1 MSHLPDGISAEV
13 ITVVARR
20 VLLDALEVLRA
31 HRDAITL
38 VGAQA
43 VHLRTAA
50 SELTAASYTSDA
62 DLGIDPW
69 VLDDEP
75 LLEQTM
81 AAAGFTQGPDPGHWH
96 RPEKIGDRIEEVV
109 VDLMVADTFSGPG
122 SRRSGVIPPHSRN
135 ATRRTPGLEPATVDC
150 DVMAV
155 PSLEPERDPRVLDV
169 RVAGVA
175 ALLIAKCHKLGE
187 RIRETAQRRV
197 VAKDAGDVVRLMLA
211 TDTGPVRQRLE
222 RLLADPRAEASTR
235 QGLDYLAELF
245 GAPRRQGVAM
255 AIDALGAE
263 VDADQIRALAPAY
276 VTALQRGR
284 RS

>member
-1 MSHLPDGISAEV
+1 MSRLPDSISAEV

-20 VLLDALEVLRA
+20 VLLDALEALKV

-50 SELTAASYTSDA
+50 SELTTASYTSDA
-62 DLGIDPW
+62 DLGVDPE

-81 AAAGFTQGPDPGHWH
+81 TAAGFTQGPDPGHWH
-96 RPEKIGDRIEEVV
+96 RPEKIGDQIEEVV

-122 SRRSGVIPPHSRN
+122 SRRSGVIPPHSRG
-135 ATRRTPGLEPATVDC
+135 ATRRTPGLEPAAVDY

-155 PSLEPERDPRVLDV
+155 PSLEPERDGRVLDV
-169 RVAGVA
+169 RVAGAA

-187 RIRETAQRRV
+187 RVRETSQRRL
-197 VAKDAGDVVRLMLA
+197 VAKDAGDVLRLMLA
-211 TDTGPVRQRLE
+211 TDVGPVRQRLE
-222 RLLADPRAEASTR
+222 LLLTDPRAEASTR

-245 GAPRRQGVAM
+245 GAPRRQGVVM

-276 VTALQRGR
+276 AVALRRVTAR
-284 RS
+284 

>member
-1 MSHLPDGISAEV
+1 MSRFPDGISAEV

-20 VLLDALEVLRA
+20 VLLDALEALQA

-50 SELTAASYTSDA
+50 GELTTASYTSDA
-62 DLGIDPW
+62 DLGVDPE

-81 AAAGFTQGPDPGHWH
+81 TAAGFTQGPDPGHWH

-122 SRRSGVIPPHSRN
+122 SRRSGVIPPHSRD
-135 ATRRTPGLEPATVDC
+135 ATRRTPGLEPAAVDY

-155 PSLEPERDPRVLDV
+155 PSLEPERDGRVLDV

-175 ALLIAKCHKLGE
+175 ALLVAKCHKLGE
-187 RIRETAQRRV
+187 RVRETSQRRV
-197 VAKDAGDVVRLMLA
+197 LAKDAGDVVRLMLS
-211 TDTGPVRQRLE
+211 TDAGPVRQRLE
-222 RLLADPRAEASTR
+222 LLLADPRAEASTR

-245 GAPRRQGVAM
+245 GAPRRQGVVM

-263 VDADQIRALAPAY
+263 VDADQVRALAPAY
-276 VTALQRGR
+276 VVALRRATAR
-284 RS
+284 

>member
-1 MSHLPDGISAEV
+1 MSRFPDGISAEV

-20 VLLDALEVLRA
+20 VLLDALEALQA
-31 HRDAITL
+31 QRDAITL

-50 SELTAASYTSDA
+50 SELTTASYTSDA
-62 DLGIDPW
+62 DLGVDPE

-81 AAAGFTQGPDPGHWH
+81 TAAGFTQGPDPGRWY
-96 RPEKIGDRIEEVV
+96 RLEKIGDRIEEVV
-109 VDLMVADTFSGPG
+109 VDLMVAEKFSGSG
-122 SRRSGVIPPHSRN
+122 SRRSGVIPPHSRD
-135 ATRRTPGLEPATVDC
+135 ATRRTLGLEPAAVDY

-155 PSLEPERDPRVLDV
+155 PSLEPERDGRVLDV

-187 RIRETAQRRV
+187 RVRETSQRRV

-211 TDTGPVRQRLE
+211 TDAGPVRQRLE
-222 RLLADPRAEASTR
+222 LLLADPRAADATR

-245 GAPRRQGVAM
+245 GAPRRQGVVM
-255 AIDALGAE
+255 AIDALSAE
-263 VDADQIRALAPAY
+263 VDADQVRALAPAY
-276 VTALQRGR
+276 AAALR
-284 RS
+284 RTTTG

>member
-1 MSHLPDGISAEV
+1 MSRFPDGISAEV

-20 VLLDALEVLRA
+20 VLLDALEALQV

-50 SELTAASYTSDA
+50 GGPTTPSYTSDG
-62 DLGIDPW
+62 DLGVDPE

-81 AAAGFTQGPDPGHWH
+81 TAAGFTQGPNPGHWH
-96 RPEKIGDRIEEVV
+96 RSEKIGDRVEQVV
-109 VDLMVADTFSGPG
+109 VDLMVAETFSGPG
-122 SRRSGVIPPHSRN
+122 SRRSGVIPPHSRD
-135 ATRRTPGLEPATVDC
+135 ATRRTAGLEPAAVDY

-155 PSLEPERDPRVLDV
+155 PSLEPERDGRVLDA

-187 RIRETAQRRV
+187 RVRETSQRRV
-197 VAKDAGDVVRLMLA
+197 LAKDAGDVVRLMLA
-211 TDTGPVRQRLE
+211 TDAGPVRQRLQL
-222 RLLADPRAEASTR
+222 LLADPRAEASTR

-245 GAPRRQGVAM
+245 GAPRRQGVVM
-255 AIDALGAE
+255 AIDALGVE
-263 VDADQIRALAPAY
+263 VDADQVRALAPAY
-276 VTALQRGR
+276 VVALLRATTR
-284 RS
+284 

>member
-1 MSHLPDGISAEV
+1 MSHFPDGISAEV
-13 ITVVARR
+13 IAVVARR
-20 VLLDALEVLRA
+20 VLLDALEALQA
-31 HRDAITL
+31 HREAITL

-50 SELTAASYTSDA
+50 AELMTPSYTSDA
-62 DLGIDPW
+62 DLGVDPD
-69 VLDDEP
+69 VLSDEP

-109 VDLMVADTFSGPG
+109 VDLMVADTFSGLG
-122 SRRSGVIPPHSRN
+122 NRRSGVIPPHSRE
-135 ATRRTPGLEPATVDC
+135 ATRRTPGLEPAAVDF

-155 PSLEPERDPRVLDV
+155 PSLEPERDGRVLDV

-187 RIRETAQRRV
+187 RVREPSQRRV
-197 VAKDAGDVVRLMLA
+197 VAKDAGDVLRLMLA
-211 TDTGPVRQRLE
+211 TDASPVRQRPDL
-222 RLLADPRAEASTR
+222 LLADPRTEASTR
-235 QGLDYLAELF
+235 RGLDYLAELF
-245 GAPRRQGVAM
+245 GAPRRQGVVM

-276 VTALQRGR
+276 AFTLR
-284 RS
+284 REIAR